1 MPPKAKPRAKSPARR
16 RADRYSTGKNANGQ
30 CKAGYIR
37 AVSGRCVLRT
47 GVTGKKIIET
57 RRMMNYGA
65 VRQPFLLRNG
75 KCPPRTTFNRELGF
89 CVHDDAPP
97 GYFNHRKANN
107 YPYKRT

>member
-1 MPPKAKPRAKSPARR
+1 MPPKAKSRAKSPARR
-16 RADRYSTGKNANGQ
+16 RADRYRQFKNANGQ

-37 AVSGRCVLRT
+37 ADSGRCVIRT
-47 GVTGKKIIET
+47 GVIGKKILEN
-57 RRMMNYGA
+57 RREMNYRA

-89 CVHDDAPP
+89 CVHHDAPP
-97 GYFNHRKANN
+97 GYFNFMKANN